1 MGSGVRPPLA
11 AYGELPCLLPIWRCQ
26 RLTFVRSGYQKLN
39 QNVTQGKADHHEG
52 IDFYASNPYKSL
64 ANSSTRPEDR
74 PGLRPLEGENQW
86 PTQMPHMKPRM
97 EQWVDKMKIL
107 GLAVMEAM
115 ADGLG
120 CTPAEKEDWRGMI
133 DDSFWVM
140 RMIGKSP

>member
-1 MGSGVRPPLA
+1 
-11 AYGELPCLLPIWRCQ
+11 
-26 RLTFVRSGYQKLN
+26 
-39 QNVTQGKADHHEG
+39 
-52 IDFYASNPYKSL
+52 
-64 ANSSTRPEDR
+64 
-74 PGLRPLEGENQW
+74 
-86 PTQMPHMKPRM
+86 MPHMKPRM

-140 RMIGKSP
+140 RMIGESPTTQDMMLSEYGAGYPPLPDGAEGISCGEHKDYGCLT